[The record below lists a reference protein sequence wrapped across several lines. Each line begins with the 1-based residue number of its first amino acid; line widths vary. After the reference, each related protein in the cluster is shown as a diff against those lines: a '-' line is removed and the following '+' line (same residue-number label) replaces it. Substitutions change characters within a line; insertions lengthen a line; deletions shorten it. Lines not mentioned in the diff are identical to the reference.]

1 VNRTTLTFLTVLLS
15 APIALCQN
23 TAQPVIAE
31 TLPLVMGAGCPVSL
45 QIQRGHGA
53 MIQTAEP
60 QRKPGQHLQLHW
72 GNLHEKGIAGITI
85 EVRGYDA
92 SARVI
97 PADRSNTAALKKV
110 FNVAVKI
117 DGHGKATTR
126 FTAQSFGTI
135 SWIDL
140 QAIEYVDGSRWSLSR
155 GETCRVAPSPLMLV
169 AER

>member
-1 VNRTTLTFLTVLLS
+1 
-15 APIALCQN
+15 
-23 TAQPVIAE
+23 
-31 TLPLVMGAGCPVSL
+31 
-45 QIQRGHGA
+45 